1 LFFLIKY
8 RHIGNIKLSLFV
20 SNAMEGKMVM
30 DLLVESALKASRE
43 GGMNEPLFNQA
54 LIKVVGVG
62 GGGNNMGNWLFK
74 KGVKGA
80 EVILANTDQIQLNAR
95 NGDKKILI
103 GKELTKGLGAGG
115 FPEKGKMAAE
125 ESSRELKESLRGA
138 DLVFVCA
145 GLGGG
150 TGTGAAPV
158 ISKLAKDMG
167 AIVISTVTMPFKTER
182 KRVESAEAGLEE
194 LRNSS
199 DTVIVIDNNR
209 LVSMAGN
216 LPIDQAFNVANEVVA
231 TMIKGIVETISDASA
246 LVHLDFADIKAIMNK
261 GGVSVIGIGET
272 DASDSRVTE
281 VVRRALNNPLLDVS
295 YKGAKGALIHISG
308 GPDLTLAEVNQIGEM
323 ATQSLDPDAVVI
335 WGAKVDEALSGKLR
349 VMTIITGVSSP
360 YLLGPEE
367 INTLSKT
374 TGAINQE
381 LGIEILK

>member
-1 LFFLIKY
+1 
-8 RHIGNIKLSLFV
+8 
-20 SNAMEGKMVM
+20 MVM
-30 DLLVESALKASRE
+30 DLLVEGALKASRE
-43 GGMNEPLFNQA
+43 EGMNEPLFNQA

-125 ESSRELKESLRGA
+125 ESSRELKDSLRGA

-158 ISKLAKDMG
+158 IAKLAKDMG

-335 WGAKVDEALSGKLR
+335 WGAKVDESLSGKLR

>member
-1 LFFLIKY
+1 
-8 RHIGNIKLSLFV
+8 
-20 SNAMEGKMVM
+20 MVM

-125 ESSRELKESLRGA
+125 ESSRELKDSLRGA

-158 ISKLAKDMG
+158 IAKLAKDMG

-335 WGAKVDEALSGKLR
+335 WGAKVDESLSGKLR

>member
-1 LFFLIKY
+1 
-8 RHIGNIKLSLFV
+8 
-20 SNAMEGKMVM
+20 MVM

-43 GGMNEPLFNQA
+43 AGSVNEPLFNQA
-54 LIKVVGVG
+54 LIKVIGVG

-80 EVILANTDQIQLNAR
+80 EVVLANTDQIQLNAR
-95 NGDKKILI
+95 NADKKILI
-103 GKELTKGLGAGG
+103 GKELTRGLGAGG

-125 ESSRELKESLRGA
+125 ESSRELKEALRGA

-158 ISKLAKDMG
+158 IAKLAKEMG

-182 KRVESAEAGLEE
+182 KRVESAESGLEQ
-194 LRNSS
+194 LRNGS

-272 DASDSRVTE
+272 DASDSRVNE

-308 GPDLTLAEVNQIGEM
+308 GPDLTLAEVNQIGEL

-335 WGAKVDEALSGKLR
+335 WGAKVDESLTGKLR

-374 TGAINQE
+374 TGAISQE
-381 LGIEILK
+381 LGIEVLR

>member
-1 LFFLIKY
+1 
-8 RHIGNIKLSLFV
+8 
-20 SNAMEGKMVM
+20 MVM

-125 ESSRELKESLRGA
+125 ESSRELKDSLRGA

-158 ISKLAKDMG
+158 IAKLAKDMG

-209 LVSMAGN
+209 LVSMAGFSIFV
-216 LPIDQAFNVANEVVA
+216 LSSFSSSFSSFLAFSITDMLSTVSFGRA
-231 TMIKGIVETISDASA
+231 ISYPD
-246 LVHLDFADIKAIMNK
+246 LVFLLFYFFHFRL
-261 GGVSVIGIGET
+261 
-272 DASDSRVTE
+272 
-281 VVRRALNNPLLDVS
+281 LPLL
-295 YKGAKGALIHISG
+295 
-308 GPDLTLAEVNQIGEM
+308 
-323 ATQSLDPDAVVI
+323 
-335 WGAKVDEALSGKLR
+335 LS
-349 VMTIITGVSSP
+349 
-360 YLLGPEE
+360 
-367 INTLSKT
+367 
-374 TGAINQE
+374 
-381 LGIEILK
+381 